1 MPLELRSRT
10 ATGTEASTVDRVRK
24 RRRTLVAVG
33 GLCVVWAAALIAAVP
48 FYRLYDLRIYHNAI
62 AGWLDGDDLY
72 AYFQA
77 NNGLGF
83 TYPPFGAFFL
93 TPITAWPMWASGV
106 LTTVAGVFA
115 LLACLYFIVAPFAR
129 ERAWSVPV
137 VVLTV
142 GLAAL
147 AIEPVRQ
154 TLGYGQINLVLAAM
168 VLADMAAL
176 RSGSK
181 WAGLGIGLATAIKLT
196 PALFIVYLLVARRWR
211 AAAVATGTTLLA
223 WGIAFAVAPGSSV
236 TYWGAVFW
244 NSARVGRADFTP
256 NQSLA
261 GFLAR
266 LYDRTDTPLLLWISF
281 GLLMLVLGLTRALA
295 AHKAGDELSAFAI
308 IGLTANVISPISW
321 SHHLVWAVPA
331 VAVLVFNALERR
343 SRWIGLAAV
352 ATYTLFVVSP
362 IWFFDPWSNSHWTGG
377 PLRVAAENSFAVAII
392 VLVAALPH
400 SEPRRTRL
408 PYPRRTLAA

>member
-10 ATGTEASTVDRVRK
+10 ATASEPSTVDDQRRRRRVR
-24 RRRTLVAVG
+24 VAVG
-33 GLCVVWAAALIAAVP
+33 GLTVVWIAALVTAVP

-62 AGWLDGDDLY
+62 ASWLHGEDLY

-83 TYPPFGAFFL
+83 TYPPFGALFL
-93 TPITAWPMWASGV
+93 APITAWPMWLSGV
-106 LTTVAGVFA
+106 LTTLAGVFA
-115 LLACLYFIVAPFAR
+115 LLACLYFILAPFAR
-129 ERAWSVPV
+129 KKGWSVPV
-137 VVLTV
+137 LVLAV

-147 AIEPVRQ
+147 ALEPVRQ

-168 VLADMAAL
+168 VLADMAGL
-176 RSGSK
+176 RLGNK
-181 WAGLGIGLATAIKLT
+181 WAGVGIGLATAIKLT
-196 PALFIVYLLVARRWR
+196 PALFILYLLVARRWR
-211 AAAVATGTTLLA
+211 AAAIATGTTLTA
-223 WGIAFAVAPGSSV
+223 WGLAFAVAPDSSV
-236 TYWGAVFW
+236 TYWGSVLW

-266 LYDRTDTPLLLWISF
+266 LYDRTDTPLLLWVSF

-295 AHKAGDELSAFAI
+295 AHKAGDQLSAFAI

-331 VAVLVFNALERR
+331 IAVLVFKAVEQR
-343 SRWIGLAAV
+343 SKWIGLAAF
-352 ATYTLFVVSP
+352 ATYALFVVSP
-362 IWFFDPWSNSHWTGG
+362 IWFFDPWSDSHWADG

-400 SEPRRTRL
+400 REPRPVRT
-408 PYPRRTLAA
+408 PYPRRALAA